1 MKSVPCGCAFVL
13 LACSVMSKLVQS
25 EVSLKSEVQYPSVKQ
40 IILTSPNFDTQ
51 KYKTEWNSFNS
62 LRINM
67 RVDVTPPVPIHLEHF
82 L

>member
-51 KYKTEWNSFNS
+51 KYKTE
-62 LRINM
+62 
-67 RVDVTPPVPIHLEHF
+67 
-82 L
+82 